1 MAGSLPTSVSSWPL
15 ITRATPMSGN
25 PSTRILIVE
34 DEEPIAGFIRQG
46 LMEAGFVVDIAGDGL
61 RGFELAKSEPYN
73 ILILDIMLPGIDG
86 LELLR
91 RLRSTGM
98 NTHVLILSA
107 KGSVSDRVT
116 GLQLGADDYLT
127 KPFAFAEL
135 LARIQSLLRRDRG
148 AQEPLSLVVSDLILD
163 LLNRKAFRGGEE
175 IDLQPQEYSLL
186 KYLMVNR
193 GRVVTRTQILQHVW
207 GYNFHPSTNLVE
219 VHVCRLREKIERSDK
234 PKLLRTIRGAGYMLN
249 DDVQISE

>member
-1 MAGSLPTSVSSWPL
+1 
-15 ITRATPMSGN
+15 MSGN
-25 PSTRILIVE
+25 QSTRILIVE

-61 RGFELAKSEPYN
+61 HGFELAKSEPYN
-73 ILILDIMLPGIDG
+73 VLILDIMLPGIDG

-91 RLRSTGM
+91 RVRAAGM

-163 LLNRKAFRGGEE
+163 LLNHKAIRGGEE

-219 VHVCRLREKIERSDK
+219 VHVCRLREKIERPDK
-234 PKLLRTIRGAGYMLN
+234 PRLLRTIRGAGYMLA
-249 DDVQISE
+249 DDVQVSE

>member
-1 MAGSLPTSVSSWPL
+1 
-15 ITRATPMSGN
+15 MSEN

-61 RGFELAKSEPYN
+61 HGFELAKSEPYN

-91 RLRSTGM
+91 RVRAAGM

-116 GLQLGADDYLT
+116 GLQLGADDYQT

-148 AQEPLSLVVSDLILD
+148 AQEPLSLAVSDLILD
-163 LLNRKAFRGGEE
+163 LLNRKAIRGGEE

-186 KYLMVNR
+186 KYLIVNR

>member
-1 MAGSLPTSVSSWPL
+1 
-15 ITRATPMSGN
+15 MSGN
-25 PSTRILIVE
+25 QSTRILIVE

-61 RGFELAKSEPYN
+61 HGFELAKSEPYN

-91 RLRSTGM
+91 RVRAAGM

-163 LLNRKAFRGGEE
+163 LLNRKAIRGGEE

-186 KYLMVNR
+186 KYLIVNR

>member
-1 MAGSLPTSVSSWPL
+1 
-15 ITRATPMSGN
+15 MSEN

-61 RGFELAKSEPYN
+61 HGFELAKSEPYN

-91 RLRSTGM
+91 RVRAAGM

-163 LLNRKAFRGGEE
+163 LLNRKAIRGGEE

>member
-1 MAGSLPTSVSSWPL
+1 
-15 ITRATPMSGN
+15 MSEN

-61 RGFELAKSEPYN
+61 HGFELAKSEPYN

-91 RLRSTGM
+91 RVRAAGM

-148 AQEPLSLVVSDLILD
+148 AQEPLSLAVSDLILD
-163 LLNRKAFRGGEE
+163 LLNRKAIRGGEE

>member
-1 MAGSLPTSVSSWPL
+1 
-15 ITRATPMSGN
+15 MSEN

-61 RGFELAKSEPYN
+61 HGFELAKSEPYN

-91 RLRSTGM
+91 RVRAAGM

-148 AQEPLSLVVSDLILD
+148 AQEPLSLAVSDLILD
-163 LLNRKAFRGGEE
+163 LLNRKAIRGGEE

-186 KYLMVNR
+186 KYLIVNR